1 MVKLELKVVMEEI
14 KRARAFV
21 LSIAEDAG
29 LNERQSFDLHLI
41 VEEAVTNIIHYSG
54 ATMMELNAWTENNH
68 LYVSFI
74 DDGIPFDPTQYPSPD
89 LTVPVSQRKI
99 GGLGIYYMHIK
110 SDSMTYCRKDGKNIL
125 TIGMNG
131 QKNRVD

>member
-14 KRARAFV
+14 KRARAFA

-54 ATMMELNAWTENNH
+54 ATMMELNAWTENNR
-68 LYVSFI
+68 LFVSFT

-89 LTVPVSQRKI
+89 LTVPVAQRKI

-131 QKNRVD
+131 QRNRID